1 MSSDVK
7 KRGLGRGLAA
17 LIADTSGETEAQP
30 SAPAGDAPRL
40 VALDALSPN
49 PHQPR
54 GQFDEGSLAE
64 LAESIRVHGVIQP
77 LVVTPAPE
85 AGRFWIIAGERRWR
99 AARLAGLESAPVI
112 VRAAT
117 AQALTE
123 LALVENIQR
132 DDLNAI
138 EEALG
143 YQSLLNDYGL
153 TQAEVAE
160 RVGKSRSAVANAVR
174 LLGLPQAAQQAV
186 VEGRIAAGHAR
197 ALLAL
202 PDAQSILAL
211 LNEIERRQLS
221 VRQTETLVKQWSEA
235 QAAADAEPEPR
246 PKAAPDPQLA
256 AHLGHLENRFRST
269 LGTKVQLNRNDDG
282 SGRLV
287 VHFYSDEDLHA
298 IYRMI
303 TGEEEQ
309 ADESP

>member
-17 LIADTSGETEAQP
+17 LIADTSGEAGTQA
-30 SAPAGDAPRL
+30 SAPAGDGAQASASAGDTPRL

-54 GQFDEGSLAE
+54 GQFDEASLAE
-64 LAESIRVHGVIQP
+64 LAESIRVHGIIQP
-77 LVVTPAPE
+77 LVVTPAP
-85 AGRFWIIAGERRWR
+85 ADGRFWIIAGERRWR

-143 YQSLLNDYGL
+143 YQSLLDGYGL

-174 LLGLPQAAQQAV
+174 LLSLPQAAQQGGPRKRSFDQQA
-186 VEGRIAAGHAR
+186 
-197 ALLAL
+197 
-202 PDAQSILAL
+202 PQS
-211 LNEIERRQLS
+211 
-221 VRQTETLVKQWSEA
+221 
-235 QAAADAEPEPR
+235 
-246 PKAAPDPQLA
+246 AP
-256 AHLGHLENRFRST
+256 
-269 LGTKVQLNRNDDG
+269 
-282 SGRLV
+282 
-287 VHFYSDEDLHA
+287 
-298 IYRMI
+298 
-303 TGEEEQ
+303 
-309 ADESP
+309 